1 MEFVLLQ
8 SFTNYIDAH
17 IVMGRLE
24 QEGIRCWLK
33 DENTVTINPIWTGAV
48 GGIKLM
54 VPQDQWERA
63 SELVQRFMKE
73 KKSRLSC
80 PNCGSH
86 DIELVSSPRKAV
98 NWFSALAGFFL
109 GDYALSA
116 EKVWHCFHCHAEFK
130 EPVEQET
137 IE

>member
-1 MEFVLLQ
+1 MEFILLQ
-8 SFTNYIDAH
+8 SFTSYIDAH
-17 IVMGRLE
+17 IVRGRLE

-33 DENTVTINPIWTGAV
+33 DENTVTINPIWAGAV

-54 VPQDQWERA
+54 VSRHQWERA
-63 SELVQRFMKE
+63 SELVQRFMQE
-73 KKSRLSC
+73 KKRRLSC
-80 PNCGSH
+80 PQCGGH

-109 GDYALSA
+109 GDYALPA
-116 EKVWHCFHCHAEFK
+116 GKVWHCFHCHAEFK
-130 EPVEQET
+130 EPAGQET